1 MFYGDFKDL
10 PRITAPDKVLRH
22 KTFNIAKNQDYNAYK
37 RSLASMVSNFF
48 YKKSTGGDIKNEIKQ
63 DEQLAEENFNY

>member
-10 PRITAPDKVLRH
+10 PRITASNKVLRD
-22 KTFNIAKNQDYNAYK
+22 KTFNTAKDQNYNAYE

-48 YKKSTGGDIKNEIKQ
+48 YKKSTGSGIKNEMNQ
-63 DEQLAEENFNY
+63 DEELAEENFNY